1 MATTLHI
8 LCTLAL
14 ALLIGGMVFFAAI
27 VAPNVFTRLPM
38 AQAGPFI
45 RALFPWYY
53 RYLALTSA
61 LCAASL
67 IPLRPID
74 AAIMA
79 LATLITLWLMLGL
92 MPALNRQSDL
102 AQAGDTHAKS
112 NFDRGHRVSVIVNI
126 LQLAAAIGVFIHLQL

>member
-8 LCTLAL
+8 LATLAL
-14 ALLIGGMVFFAAI
+14 ALLLGGMVFFAAI

-53 RYLALTSA
+53 RYLAITSA

-67 IPLRPID
+67 IPSRPTD

-79 LATLITLWLMLGL
+79 LATLVTLWLMFGL
-92 MPALNRQSDL
+92 MPSLNQQSDQ
-102 AQAGDTHAKS
+102 AQAGDTAAKR
-112 NFDRGHRVSVIVNI
+112 NFDRGHRVSVIVNVG
-126 LQLAAAIGVFIHLQL
+126 QLAAAIGVLIHLQL